1 MALGVCGAEN
11 ARASPSGQTEGVRRM
26 DGPARSGVNPVSMR
40 LAWRGVHLGCVS
52 GLPLLPARLWVGNPS
67 LVARRWRG
75 FINLAMPLILIDTTF
90 WADALIGHHAPR
102 VVNTAGWARSLF
114 RRQFTRNGTLC
125 PLGGLRNPL
134 WAPHSWP
141 ARMPASLRPSPK
153 TGSIVSARLTWC
165 PRLAFNLLPASW
177 WCEQRKRRGH
187 ASGWADPLQLRYLW
201 HGVGPVL

>member
-75 FINLAMPLILIDTTF
+75 FINLAMPLILISVLGGIHRDQS
-90 WADALIGHHAPR
+90 L
-102 VVNTAGWARSLF
+102 TAG
-114 RRQFTRNGTLC
+114 GETL
-125 PLGGLRNPL
+125 G
-134 WAPHSWP
+134 
-141 ARMPASLRPSPK
+141 
-153 TGSIVSARLTWC
+153 
-165 PRLAFNLLPASW
+165 AFWN
-177 WCEQRKRRGH
+177 Q
-187 ASGWADPLQLRYLW
+187 
-201 HGVGPVL
+201 V